1 MPSDEPTKDTAS
13 HPATASSA
21 HGHGGTLRLV
31 AWEVTRTCNLSCV
44 HCRAAAMDKP
54 YADELTTEECL
65 RLLDDIARVGT
76 PIVILTGGEP
86 LLRPDIFEL
95 AAYGHEKGLRMT
107 MAPNGTLVTPE
118 AARRMKEVG
127 IQRISISLDGAD
139 AESHDSF
146 RRMPGAFQGAL
157 RGIRNAKEAALP
169 FQINTTITGANL
181 HELPKIQELAVSLGA
196 AAHHIFLLVPVGR
209 GKNLEEQTINAE
221 QYEKILHW
229 FYEQRDKVPLQL
241 KATCAPHYY
250 RILRQRAR
258 MEGRPVDQKTFG
270 LDAMTRGCLG
280 GTGFCFISHVGT
292 VQPCGYL
299 EVDCGNVR
307 HRTFQDI
314 WENSDVFRRL
324 RNFKALEGKCGR
336 CEFVRVCGGCRAR
349 AFEATGNYMAE
360 EPLCLYEP
368 GRLSPGP

>member
-1 MPSDEPTKDTAS
+1 
-13 HPATASSA
+13 
-21 HGHGGTLRLV
+21 
-31 AWEVTRTCNLSCV
+31 
-44 HCRAAAMDKP
+44 MDKP

-181 HELPKIQELAVSLGA
+181 HELPKIQDSPCPWAPR
-196 AAHHIFLLVPVGR
+196 HI
-209 GKNLEEQTINAE
+209 TSSS
-221 QYEKILHW
+221 
-229 FYEQRDKVPLQL
+229 
-241 KATCAPHYY
+241 
-250 RILRQRAR
+250 RAR
-258 MEGRPVDQKTFG
+258 
-270 LDAMTRGCLG
+270 
-280 GTGFCFISHVGT
+280 
-292 VQPCGYL
+292 
-299 EVDCGNVR
+299 
-307 HRTFQDI
+307 
-314 WENSDVFRRL
+314 
-324 RNFKALEGKCGR
+324 
-336 CEFVRVCGGCRAR
+336 RA
-349 AFEATGNYMAE
+349 GQ
-360 EPLCLYEP
+360 EP
-368 GRLSPGP
+368 GRADNQRRTV